1 MPHFR
6 RLLTILLG
14 AGFIIAGV
22 APLAGAGSAPAP
34 SAAPPSSGRG
44 GVIVVQV
51 KGLIDPPNIEIL
63 MGAIREANKTRASVV
78 VINLDSTGAVDV
90 DLKPLLKMIRESR
103 VAITTWIGPSGSEA
117 KGSAAVIAAASAIL
131 GVGTGAHIGP
141 ASPMRRDTD
150 TPNSLQTSALLAE
163 EALRVGRNASESES
177 ISTKRINAKDATAS
191 GVSDRIC
198 GGRKN
203 GDGCATLGDF
213 VVRIDGLVAATA
225 QGPVRIE
232 SSRIIGEGQDRRR
245 QPNQDVR
252 FRKLGL
258 VGQME
263 HTLTNPSFAYVLL
276 LVGLSLIM
284 FEFFTIS
291 IGLAGGAGAICVIG
305 ACIGFSHLPVSGL
318 AVGLLLI
325 SMFGFAVDVQA
336 GKPAVWSGISTLA
349 LIVGSIT
356 LYDAESSLNVPWWLL
371 IVMVGA
377 TLLFMIT
384 AMPIAV
390 RSRFSTPTVG
400 REGLIGEMGEAV
412 VAIDPDGVVLVRGAP
427 WRARTNRATPIAAGD
442 VIRVSEVDGL
452 VLEVE
457 PEEGAARD
465 YREMRK
471 GSLGDAEGLNA
482 EGLNAGGLNAE
493 GLDPS

>member
-1 MPHFR
+1 
-6 RLLTILLG
+6 
-14 AGFIIAGV
+14 
-22 APLAGAGSAPAP
+22 
-34 SAAPPSSGRG
+34 
-44 GVIVVQV
+44 
-51 KGLIDPPNIEIL
+51 
-63 MGAIREANKTRASVV
+63 
-78 VINLDSTGAVDV
+78 
-90 DLKPLLKMIRESR
+90 
-103 VAITTWIGPSGSEA
+103 
-117 KGSAAVIAAASAIL
+117 
-131 GVGTGAHIGP
+131 
-141 ASPMRRDTD
+141 
-150 TPNSLQTSALLAE
+150 
-163 EALRVGRNASESES
+163 
-177 ISTKRINAKDATAS
+177 
-191 GVSDRIC
+191 
-198 GGRKN
+198 
-203 GDGCATLGDF
+203 
-213 VVRIDGLVAATA
+213 
-225 QGPVRIE
+225 
-232 SSRIIGEGQDRRR
+232 
-245 QPNQDVR
+245 
-252 FRKLGL
+252 
-258 VGQME
+258 ME
-263 HTLTNPSFAYVLL
+263 HTLTNPSFAYVLI

-318 AVGLLLI
+318 GIGLLLL

-336 GKPAVWSGISTLA
+336 GKPAVWSGIATVA
-349 LIVGSIT
+349 LIAGSLM
-356 LYDAESSLNVPWWLL
+356 LYDAGSSLNVPWWLL

-471 GSLGDAEGLNA
+471 GSVGDAG
-482 EGLNAGGLNAE
+482 GLNAGGLNAE

>member
-14 AGFIIAGV
+14 AGFIVAGI
-22 APLAGAGSAPAP
+22 APLAGAGGSEHRGKPA
-34 SAAPPSSGRG
+34 PSSGRG

-51 KGLIDPPNIEIL
+51 RGLIDPPNIEL
-63 MGAIREANKTRASVV
+63 MMGAIREANETRASVV
-78 VINLDSTGAVDV
+78 VINLDSSGAVDV
-90 DLKPLLKMIRESR
+90 DLNPLLEMIHESK

-117 KGSAAVIAAASAIL
+117 KGGAAAIAAASAIL
-131 GVGTGAHIGP
+131 GVGTGAHIGAAVP
-141 ASPMRRDTD
+141 LRRDAN
-150 TPNSLQTSALLAE
+150 TPSAYETRALLAAQ
-163 EALRVGRNASESES
+163 ALRVGRNAAGTQS
-177 ISTKRINAKDATAS
+177 ISTKRINAKDATSA
-191 GVSDRIC
+191 GVADRIC
-198 GGRKN
+198 GTRNN

-213 VVRIDGLVAATA
+213 VVRLDGLTAATS

-232 SSRIIGEGQDRRR
+232 TSRVIGEGQDRRR
-245 QPNQDVR
+245 EPNQDVR

-263 HTLTNPSFAYVLL
+263 HTLTNPSFAYVLI

-291 IGLAGGAGAICVIG
+291 IGLAGGVGALCVIG
-305 ACIGFSHLPVSGL
+305 ASIGFSHLPVTGL
-318 AVGLLLI
+318 GIGLLLL

-336 GKPAVWSGISTLA
+336 GKPAVWSVIATVA
-349 LIVGSIT
+349 LIAGSLT
-356 LYDAESSLNVPWWLL
+356 LYDAGSSLNVPWWLL

-400 REGLIGEMGEAV
+400 REGLIGELGEAV

-471 GSLGDAEGLNA
+471 GTVGDP
-482 EGLNAGGLNAE
+482 E
-493 GLDPS
+493 GLDLT